1 MAQFDKQFDKLPN
14 FAIILTGLPG
24 SGKTTISQLLL
35 QQIPNSLHIE
45 IDMFYSNG
53 KSNNNMFLEHIA
65 TSIMTNSIIIC
76 KNYYNKKSLNETL
89 LLLSGYRYYVFN
101 FTPQDFIS
109 YDISGHINR
118 MHQDMYVDLLLDRIE
133 KRTDS
138 SSPLKITSI
147 SMRQRA
153 KQIIINAF
161 VKKYETIDGC
171 IYLDSFAN
179 IDMNVAIIMD
189 KIK

>member
-65 TSIMTNSIIIC
+65 TSIMTNNIIIC

>member
-1 MAQFDKQFDKLPN
+1 MAQFDKQFDKQSN
-14 FAIILTGLPG
+14 IAIILTGLPG
-24 SGKTTISQLLL
+24 SGKTTLAQLLL

-53 KSNNNMFLEHIA
+53 KSNNIAFLEHIKN
-65 TSIMTNSIIIC
+65 SIMTNNIIIC

-101 FTPQDFIS
+101 FTPEDFIS
-109 YDISGHINR
+109 YDISGNINR

-161 VKKYETIDGC
+161 VKKYEVLDEC
-171 IYLDSFAN
+171 FYLDSFATIDNN
-179 IDMNVAIIMD
+179 IAIIMD